1 MSSRYTGLFRFSL
14 ACIDL
19 VVLNLVQLILMNT
32 MHRIPA
38 DAGPAYLLLFFMANM
53 LWLVSAYATAVY
65 IEDGTVNHYRFAKR
79 SIKSLMA
86 FFLLMVLF
94 IFFYHYQYSRL
105 FILISFTVF
114 SVVLVCL
121 RLCIIG
127 MSLYANKVGR
137 TGKKVVIVGYNEVA
151 IKLAQRFSEQK
162 NISSV
167 EGYFEDPEMVGE
179 LSLLPIIGNIDECLT
194 YAVKHNVNEIYSTI
208 SPERNA
214 TIYEM
219 AHSAEQSL
227 IRFKFVPD
235 FKLYVNRKTHMEYI
249 DQFPILSLRPE
260 PLEDVSNSVK
270 KRLFDVVFS
279 LSVLIFLLSW
289 LVPILAILIKLSS
302 RGPVFFVQWRSGKD
316 NKKFRCYKFR
326 TLSINADAHIRQV
339 TKYDSRITPLGRFM
353 RKTNLDELPQFF
365 NVLRGHMSVVGP
377 RPHMLLHTEKFSKIM
392 EEYMVRH
399 FVKPGVTGWAQVQG
413 FRGEIREEEQLRKR
427 IEHDI
432 WYMENWSLWQDVK
445 ITWLTIFNTFKGDS
459 NAY

>member
-1 MSSRYTGLFRFSL
+1 MNSRYTGLFRFSL

-32 MHRIPA
+32 MHRVPV
-38 DAGPAYLLLFFMANM
+38 DAGAAYLLLFFMTNI

-79 SIKSLMA
+79 SIKSLIT

-94 IFFYHYQYSRL
+94 IFFYHYQYSRM

-114 SVVLVCL
+114 SVVLVCV

-127 MSLYANKVGR
+127 MSLFANKVGR

-167 EGYFEDPEMVGE
+167 EGYFEDQQMVGE
-179 LSLLPIIGNIDECLT
+179 LSLLPIIGNIDECLQ
-194 YAVKHNVNEIYSTI
+194 YAVQNNINEIYSTI
-208 SPERNA
+208 SPESNA
-214 TIYEM
+214 YIYEM
-219 AHSAEQSL
+219 AHTAEKAL

-235 FKLYVNRKTHMEYI
+235 FKLYVNRVTHMEYI

-260 PLEDVSNSVK
+260 PLEDVTNSIK
-270 KRLFDVVFS
+270 KRVFDVFFS
-279 LSVLIFLLSW
+279 MLVIVFLLSW
-289 LVPILAILIKLSS
+289 LVPVLALLIKLNSK
-302 RGPVFFVQWRSGKD
+302 GPVFFVQWRSGKD
-316 NKKFRCYKFR
+316 NKKFKCYKFR
-326 TLSINADAHIRQV
+326 TLSVNADAHVKQV
-339 TKYDSRITPLGRFM
+339 TRDDDRITPLGRFL
-353 RKTNLDELPQFF
+353 RKTNLDEFPQFV
-365 NVLRGHMSVVGP
+365 NVFKGDMSVVGP
-377 RPHMLLHTEKFSKIM
+377 RPHMLLHTEKFANLM

-399 FVKPGVTGWAQVQG
+399 FVKPGVTGWAQVHG
-413 FRGEIREEEQLRKR
+413 FRGEIKEEEQLRKR

-432 WYMENWSLWQDVK
+432 WYMENWSLWLDMR
-445 ITWLTIFNTFKGDS
+445 IMLLTIFNTFKGDS